1 MGFLET
7 YGRHGLLDREV
18 ILSKLPSIQDLDVQ
32 GKTVLVRVD
41 FNVPLDG
48 ETVADDT
55 RIRAAL
61 PTLEALRAAG
71 AKLVICSHL
80 GRPKGRVNPD
90 LSLLPAA
97 ARLAA
102 LMDTD
107 IVFAHDL
114 CGPSVRE
121 LINTTPEDGIVVL
134 ENLRFDP
141 REKQGDPSLAKDLAA
156 LADCFVND
164 AFGAMHRSHASIT
177 GVAKE
182 LPSAAGLLV
191 QQEINVLSR
200 FLVMGTKSQ
209 VEAPFAAILGGAKV
223 SDKMG
228 IIGALSSRVDHLF
241 IGGAMAYTFLRARGV
256 DVGRSRVE
264 SNRITE
270 ARKLLDACSEA
281 GVTVHLPEDH
291 VVAQTFEE
299 NAPATTATE
308 FPEDQ
313 MGLDIGEATITSWSA
328 TLKKC
333 KTILWNGPMGV
344 FEWPSFANGTKAI
357 ANLLAQSQAYT
368 VVGGG
373 DSAAAIAR
381 FELSDSMDHISTG
394 GGASLELLEQG
405 DLVGLQALRGARS

>member
-1 MGFLET
+1 M
-7 YGRHGLLDREV
+7 
-18 ILSKLPSIQDLDVQ
+18 ILSKLPSIHDLDVQ

-48 ETVADDT
+48 ESVADDT

-61 PTLEALRAAG
+61 PTLEALRSAG
-71 AKLVICSHL
+71 ARLVICSHL
-80 GRPKGRVNPD
+80 GRPKGRVTQA

-97 ARLAA
+97 ARLAT
-102 LMDTD
+102 LLDTEV
-107 IVFAHDL
+107 VFAHDL
-114 CGPSVRE
+114 CGSGVRE
-121 LINTTPEDGIVVL
+121 LVTSSPENGVIVL

-141 REKQGDPSLAKDLAA
+141 REKNGGASLAKDLAA

-164 AFGAMHRSHASIT
+164 AFGAMHRNHASIT
-177 GVAKE
+177 GVTKE

-191 QQEINVLSR
+191 QQEIDVLSK
-200 FLVMGTKSQ
+200 FLTMGTKSS
-209 VEAPFAAILGGAKV
+209 VESPFAAILGGAKV

-228 IIGALSSRVDHLF
+228 IIGALSSRIDHLF
-241 IGGAMAYTFLRARGV
+241 IGGAMAYTFLRARGL

-270 ARKLLDACSEA
+270 ARQLLEACSEA

-291 VVAQTFEE
+291 VVADAFDEH
-299 NAPATTATE
+299 ATPTTVTE
-308 FPEDQ
+308 FPEGQ
-313 MGLDIGEATITSWSA
+313 MGLDIGEATIAAWSA
-328 TLKKC
+328 SLNQC

-344 FEWPSFANGTKAI
+344 FEWPAFANGTKAI
-357 ANLLAQSQAYT
+357 AEILAKSQAFT

-373 DSAAAIAR
+373 DSAAAVAQ
-381 FELSDSMDHISTG
+381 FKLSERMDHISTG

-405 DLVGLQALRGARS
+405 DLVGLQALREARP

>member
-1 MGFLET
+1 M
-7 YGRHGLLDREV
+7 
-18 ILSKLPSIQDLDVQ
+18 ILSKLPSIHDLDVQ

-48 ETVADDT
+48 EVVRDDT

-61 PTLEALRAAG
+61 PTLEALRSAG

-80 GRPKGRVNPD
+80 GRPKGRVSPG

-97 ARLAA
+97 ARLAT
-102 LMDTD
+102 LLDTEV
-107 IVFAHDL
+107 VFAHDL
-114 CGPSVRE
+114 CGPGVQE
-121 LINTTPEDGIVVL
+121 LVTTAPEDGVIVL

-141 REKQGDPSLAKDLAA
+141 REKKGDPSLAKELAA

-164 AFGAMHRSHASIT
+164 AFGAMHRGHASIT
-177 GVAKE
+177 GVPNE

-191 QQEINVLSR
+191 QQEINVLIR
-200 FLVMGTKSQ
+200 FLTTGTKSS
-209 VEAPFAAILGGAKV
+209 VEKPFAAILGGAKV

-264 SNRITE
+264 SNRITQ
-270 ARKLLDACSEA
+270 AGQLLEACSEA

-291 VVAQTFEE
+291 VVAETFDED
-299 NAPATTATE
+299 ATATRVTE

-313 MGLDIGEATITSWSA
+313 MGLDIGEATIAKWSA
-328 TLKKC
+328 ALSEC

-344 FEWPSFANGTKAI
+344 FEWPSFASGTKAI
-357 ANLLAQSQAYT
+357 AELLAESQAYT

-373 DSAAAIAR
+373 DSAAAVAR
-381 FELSDSMDHISTG
+381 FNVSDQMDHISTG

-405 DLVGLQALRGARS
+405 DLVGLRALRESKP